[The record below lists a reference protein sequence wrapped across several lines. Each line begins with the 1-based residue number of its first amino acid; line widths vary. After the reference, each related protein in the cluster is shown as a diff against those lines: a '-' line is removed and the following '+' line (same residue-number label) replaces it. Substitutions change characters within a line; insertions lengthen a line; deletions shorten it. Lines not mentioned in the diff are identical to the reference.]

1 MSEEIKLD
9 GVKPVPTLYIRNLD
23 DRIKPEGKWLPFL
36 CLELQISLFHLFSQF
51 GEVIQVRLRAT

>member
-23 DRIKPEGKWLPFL
+23 DRIKPEGKRYLTYF
-36 CLELQISLFHLFSQF
+36 
-51 GEVIQVRLRAT
+51 